1 MTRIAFITGASG
13 FIGSHLLE
21 ALIKNNWKVRALS
34 HKSPISES
42 ANCVIIHGDIGDYHL
57 LKEAM
62 TDVNIC
68 FHLASSLGASLI
80 KKDEF
85 FRVNKVGTETILQAA
100 RYAGVKRIVHF
111 SSAGVFGKVQKD
123 EIADEAYPLNPKDIY
138 DKTKLEGER
147 VAIQHAREGM
157 DVVIIRPGWVYGP
170 GDKRTFKLIK
180 AIAKGRFIFVTR
192 GHALQTPVY
201 VEDLIHGIFLCAE
214 KARPGEIYHLAG
226 DEVLTVR
233 EIVETIASA
242 LEKTIPRFSVPLFPV
257 KLAAWPMEKTFRL
270 LNKESP
276 LTMGKLAFF
285 TNPKPLSIQKAKKDL
300 FYSPKT
306 DFKRGMT
313 QTISWYKEHN
323 WL

>member
-1 MTRIAFITGASG
+1 MTRTAFITGASG

-21 ALIKNNWKVRALS
+21 ALLKNNWKVRALS
-34 HKSPISES
+34 HKSPIPES

-100 RYAGVKRIVHF
+100 RHAGVKRIVHF

-147 VAIQHAREGM
+147 VAIQHALEGM

-180 AIAKGRFIFVTR
+180 AIAKGRFMLVSR
-192 GHALQTPVY
+192 GKVLQTPVY
-201 VEDLIHGIFLCAE
+201 IEDLIHGTLLCAE

-242 LEKTIPRFSVPLFPV
+242 LGKTIPRFSVPLFPV
-257 KLAAWPMEKTFRL
+257 KVAAWKMEKTFRL
-270 LNKESP
+270 LKKESP

-285 TNPKPLSIQKAKKDL
+285 TNPKPLSIQKAKKEL

-306 DFKRGMT
+306 DFKRGMA

>member
-1 MTRIAFITGASG
+1 MTRTAFITGASG
-13 FIGSHLLE
+13 FIGSYLLE
-21 ALIKNNWKVRALS
+21 ALLKNNWKVRALS
-34 HKSPISES
+34 HKSPIPES
-42 ANCVIIHGDIGDYHL
+42 TNCEIIHGDIGDYQL

-85 FRVNKVGTETILQAA
+85 FRVNKVGTETVLQAA
-100 RYAGVKRIVHF
+100 CNAGVKRIVHF
-111 SSAGVFGKVQKD
+111 SSAGVLGKVQKD
-123 EIADEAYPLNPKDIY
+123 EIADEEYPLNPKDIY

-147 VAIQHAREGM
+147 IAIQHSREGM

-170 GDKRTFKLIK
+170 GDKRTFKLIN
-180 AIAKGRFIFVTR
+180 AIAKGRFILVTR
-192 GHALQTPVY
+192 GHTLQTPVY
-201 VEDLIHGIFLCAE
+201 IEDLLHGTFLCTE
-214 KARPGEIYHLAG
+214 KARSGEIYHLAG

-242 LEKTIPRFSVPLFPV
+242 LEKTIPRFSIPLFPV

-270 LNKESP
+270 LKKESP

-306 DFKRGMT
+306 DFKKGMA
-313 QTISWYKEHN
+313 QTILWYKEHK